1 MTVSC
6 LFRVLY
12 GVTMYSKS
20 GTQAY
25 AQVDLESQLAGASP
39 HELITMLLEG
49 AKSAVLRAMIYFE
62 TGNIAKRGEMISR
75 AINIIDNG
83 LRTSLDHEKGQHI
96 AQDLEQLYEY
106 MSRTLL
112 EANRQ
117 NKPELLTGVSEIL
130 TNLATTWKEIE
141 PKKR

>member
-1 MTVSC
+1 
-6 LFRVLY
+6 
-12 GVTMYSKS
+12 MYSKS
-20 GTQAY
+20 GSKAY

-39 HELITMLLEG
+39 HELITMLYEG
-49 AKSAVLRAMIYFE
+49 ANNAVLRAKIYFE
-62 TGNIAKRGEMISR
+62 MGNIAKRGEMIAR

-96 AQDLEQLYEY
+96 AEDLERLYDY

-112 EANRQ
+112 DANRQ
-117 NKPELLTGVSEIL
+117 NSPDGLTSVSEIL

-141 PKKR
+141 PKKRLENYG

>member
-1 MTVSC
+1 
-6 LFRVLY
+6 
-12 GVTMYSKS
+12 MYSKS

-49 AKSAVLRAMIYFE
+49 AKSAVLRALIYFE